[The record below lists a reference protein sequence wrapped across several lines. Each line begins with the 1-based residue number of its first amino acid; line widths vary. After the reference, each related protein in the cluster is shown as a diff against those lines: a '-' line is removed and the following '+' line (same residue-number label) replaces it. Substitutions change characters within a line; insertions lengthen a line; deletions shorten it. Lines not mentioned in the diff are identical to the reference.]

1 MRRAFVIA
9 AACRV
14 FPGSSV
20 VEQPAVNRLVAGS
33 NPARGATEIK
43 YLANRQLL
51 SIAAGLPWLSYSC
64 PACNQVGSV
73 GVRTLDRHSGA
84 AISSLILSVSCRRCS
99 PNAAFARIEM
109 LTAEHP

>member
-1 MRRAFVIA
+1 IYLQAIA
-9 AACRV
+9 AYCIQLRRD
-14 FPGSSV
+14 FS
-20 VEQPAVNRLVAGS
+20 VNRLVAGS

-43 YLANRQLL
+43 YLANRQLP

-64 PACNQVGSV
+64 PACNQVGAG
-73 GVRTLDRHSGA
+73 GVRTLRPPSGA
-84 AISSLILSVSCRRCS
+84 GVSRLILSVSCRRCS